1 MGIRLQEAM
10 PLTERHVNIGQ
21 PIKSKWIGCITLF
34 RSRLVTG
41 EKGIVTSRLPRSLS
55 SAIHIKSTRSRGIT

>member
-1 MGIRLQEAM
+1 MEIGLQEAM

-21 PIKSKWIGCITLF
+21 PIKSKWIGCITLIQT
-34 RSRLVTG
+34 RLVTR

-55 SAIHIKSTRSRGIT
+55 SAIRIKSTRSRGIT